1 MENLNSLIDATTFGT
16 VRRYLHTA
24 RSPITTVMLVQH
36 RDTLPAVGT
45 ALLAGDNAGAN
56 ARRRQWK
63 EWFTSGEVR
72 VGGSS
77 SANGSGIDLDAIADS
92 TVCDVLYL
100 PPVYL
105 VCLRGC
111 RIPAVRRSAA

>member
-1 MENLNSLIDATTFGT
+1 MEDLNPLIDAATFGS
-16 VRRYLHTA
+16 VRRYLRAAH
-24 RSPITTVMLVQH
+24 SPITTVMLVQH
-36 RDTLPAVGT
+36 RDTLPLVGT
-45 ALLAGDNAGAN
+45 ALVAEDEASAN
-56 ARRRQWK
+56 ARRRLWK

-77 SANGSGIDLDAIADS
+77 SAYGPGINLDAIADN
-92 TVCDVLYL
+92 TLCDVLYL

-111 RIPAVRRSAA
+111 RMPAVRRSAA

>member
-1 MENLNSLIDATTFGT
+1 MEDLKPLIDAATFGS
-16 VRRYLHTA
+16 VRRYLRAAH
-24 RSPITTVMLVQH
+24 SPITTIMLVQH
-36 RDTLPAVGT
+36 RDTLPLVGT
-45 ALLAGDNAGAN
+45 ALVAEDEAGAN

-63 EWFTSGEVR
+63 QWFTSGEVR

-77 SANGSGIDLDAIADS
+77 SANGPGIDLDVIADH
-92 TVCDVLYL
+92 TLCDVLYL

>member
-1 MENLNSLIDATTFGT
+1 MGNLNPLIDAATFGS
-16 VRRYLHTA
+16 VRRYLRAAH
-24 RSPITTVMLVQH
+24 SPITTVMLVQH
-36 RDTLPAVGT
+36 RDTLPLVGT
-45 ALLAGDNAGAN
+45 ALVAEAQAGET

-63 EWFTSGEVR
+63 QWFTSGEVR

-77 SANGSGIDLDAIADS
+77 SANGPGIDLDAIADS
-92 TVCDVLYL
+92 TLCDVLYL